1 MTAAS
6 CSIKVRDPV
15 NKQRSK
21 AVCQTWSTHRQSSKI
36 CYRFASQTLMKHQPF
51 STPFLNFCSLWRL
64 LKEGLTELSTTA
76 IKPQVK
82 PWISCFL
89 SISHNIEEVMLWP
102 HCVVPKKECVTLI
115 TYTSLLTLQEEF
127 NDYEANDPWV
137 QQLIIN
143 LEQLMGEFKVS
154 WLCTIFHTHFNVYW
168 FLNLIFSSCCPPS
181 PGCPLSRHLWHTDQF
196 DDQLDIDWNG
206 EDRPEVLI
214 QQGGKPH
221 SAIGW
226 QHYSHHFTSHHWHLW
241 GGKASSNDLLISP
254 ERLAGADGLH
264 ASTILFLGLHFYGR
278 PPNLLL

>member
-1 MTAAS
+1 
-6 CSIKVRDPV
+6 
-15 NKQRSK
+15 
-21 AVCQTWSTHRQSSKI
+21 
-36 CYRFASQTLMKHQPF
+36 MKHQPF

-154 WLCTIFHTHFNVYW
+154 WLHHFSHSFQRVLISQLNFFILLPSLTRLPSLPSSMTHWPVWWPAWYRLKW
-168 FLNLIFSSCCPPS
+168 RRPSWSAHSAGWEAALSHRVAALFSSLHITSLTLVGGESLKQWFINKPRKACR
-181 PGCPLSRHLWHTDQF
+181 SRRF
-196 DDQLDIDWNG
+196 A
-206 EDRPEVLI
+206 R
-214 QQGGKPH
+214 
-221 SAIGW
+221 
-226 QHYSHHFTSHHWHLW
+226 
-241 GGKASSNDLLISP
+241 
-254 ERLAGADGLH
+254 
-264 ASTILFLGLHFYGR
+264 
-278 PPNLLL
+278 